1 MVTQTSTSTKHYDTI
16 DNLDKRIDENNEYCS
31 QENITENEYDQE
43 FLDKLKKER
52 EEDDRTIRWLMSV
65 TPEEKKKNKAEW
77 NRIRWELVDR
87 IDARLEKSCGFKVTN
102 DYIKE
107 WKIERY
113 GQEYYDRV
121 YGNK

>member
-1 MVTQTSTSTKHYDTI
+1 MVTSTSTKLYATPDDSYRHG
-16 DNLDKRIDENNEYCS
+16 DERNEHLK
-31 QENITENEYDQE
+31 TEYDNPADQVDQE
-43 FLDKLKKER
+43 VRDKLKKER
-52 EEDDRTIRWLMSV
+52 EEDDRTLRWLMSMP
-65 TPEEKKKNKAEW
+65 PEEKKKNKDEW

-87 IDARLEKSCGFKVTN
+87 IDARLRKSCGGKSTSDF
-102 DYIKE
+102 IKE